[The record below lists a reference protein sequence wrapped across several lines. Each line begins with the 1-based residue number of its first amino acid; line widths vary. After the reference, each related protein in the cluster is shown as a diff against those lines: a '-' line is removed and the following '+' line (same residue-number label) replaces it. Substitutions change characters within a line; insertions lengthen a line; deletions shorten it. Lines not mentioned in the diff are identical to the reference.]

1 MKNFKSISVFLLLM
15 VSSITLSFAQQQEE
29 DESPDGEDETVET
42 VTPPSQQVEKAPAP
56 KPQVAKPQAPKPKF
70 KPSEEISE
78 DSPVPFPIDI

>member
-1 MKNFKSISVFLLLM
+1 MLM
-15 VSSITLSFAQQQEE
+15 VFSITLSFAQQQEE
-29 DESPDGEDETVET
+29 DELPDGESETVET

>member
-1 MKNFKSISVFLLLM
+1 M

-56 KPQVAKPQAPKPKF
+56 NPELVKPQAPKPQVAKPQAPKPKF